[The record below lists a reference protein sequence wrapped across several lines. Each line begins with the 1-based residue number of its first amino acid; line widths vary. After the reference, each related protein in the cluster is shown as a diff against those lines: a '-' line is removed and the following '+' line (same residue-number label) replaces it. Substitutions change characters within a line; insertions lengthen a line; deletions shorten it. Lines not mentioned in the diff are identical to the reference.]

1 MKSNMSALVFH
12 FFFDKLRAITSVGR
26 HNSLEK
32 EEAAMVG
39 LLNRERWLN
48 ISTPEHRWHLDKM
61 NPSGDL
67 R

>member
-1 MKSNMSALVFH
+1 
-12 FFFDKLRAITSVGR
+12 VGR

-32 EEAAMVG
+32 EEVAMVG

-61 NPSGDL
+61 NPYIEKKNCNQHI
-67 R
+67 RCT